1 MIDPLTLQKYALF
14 GGLTEEQIEI
24 ILPVMAEENFAPAE
38 IIIEEG
44 KPNDRL
50 FFILEGQVAVVKEE
64 VSLAGFCE
72 GDTFGEMEIL
82 DVMPAAASIKA
93 LTQVKTMTI
102 SNRSIRDIYKKDLNT
117 FTLVLMNLARDLV
130 RRLRKMDEK
139 YASFPPV
146 LY

>member
-1 MIDPLTLQKYALF
+1 MIRPSTLQKYALF

-24 ILPVMAEENFAPAE
+24 ILPVMVEENYISE
-38 IIIEEG
+38 ETIITEG
-44 KPNDRL
+44 KPNDKL
-50 FFILEGQVAVVKEE
+50 FFILEGQVAVAKKDVT
-64 VSLAGFCE
+64 LARFCE

-93 LTQVKTMTI
+93 LSQVKTMTI
-102 SNRSIRDIYKKDLNT
+102 SNRAIREIYKKDLTT

-139 YASFPPV
+139 FASSPPV

>member
-1 MIDPLTLQKYALF
+1 MVQPSTLQKYALF

-24 ILPVMAEENFAPAE
+24 ILPVMVEENFTSEE
-38 IIIEEG
+38 IIITEG

-50 FFILEGQVAVVKEE
+50 FFILEGQVAVIKRDI
-64 VSLAGFCE
+64 SLARFCE

-93 LTQVKTMTI
+93 LSRVKTMTI
-102 SNRSIRDIYKKDLNT
+102 SNRSIREIYKKDLTT

-139 YASFPPV
+139 FASSPPV

>member
-1 MIDPLTLQKYALF
+1 MIQPSTLQKYALF

-24 ILPVMAEENFAPAE
+24 ILPVMVEENFAPGA
-38 IIIEEG
+38 IIITEG
-44 KPNDRL
+44 EPNDRL
-50 FFILEGQVAVVKEE
+50 FFILEGQVAVFKKD
-64 VSLAGFCE
+64 VSLACFRE

-82 DVMPAAASIKA
+82 DVMPSAASIKA

-102 SNRSIRDIYKKDLNT
+102 SNRSMRDIYKKDLT
-117 FTLVLMNLARDLV
+117 AFTIVLMNLARDLV

-139 YASFPPV
+139 YASSPPI